1 VTQLSAC
8 SLFLGDNHMHAMRKT
23 AAMLLALAATT
34 AFADQPTRDQV
45 TQPLYVLRA
54 NVSSNAT
61 ARFQGIFRYDLA
73 TKSYTSLTPFQYLQ
87 DFGIDGAERLAA
99 TSDRIILQGTGYY
112 EFDVAS
118 GRLLRRYE
126 ATDAATDKWAFHGTI
141 VTEEQARTLGIPS
154 GTYGFPLCTFF
165 VQSNPV
171 SSTCPPHQ
179 FPGYSAPTSN
189 PYPILL
195 RRSLDPADLSLTVVK
210 ALGLNASFNPPAIA
224 LDPPHRQ
231 FWLWTRTNTAQWA
244 TLPISNG
251 ALGDPI
257 AAAVTPTS
265 GFVYSLTFHDS
276 TRSLFELSR
285 TDGNERL
292 LLQRPTAD
300 PNAAAFVERSDMR
313 DLTQPRIDSTAA
325 ISDPLPDR
333 YVQVVPAIG
342 ETPGAG
348 GTLWHSDLWL
358 YNPAADAIDVTL
370 RRVVKPQQV
379 TTRHFAAHSS
389 LALRDVLKTLGGG
402 PSGDGV
408 TTDALVIDA
417 PYRWGAQ
424 LAAYSRTYTAGPD
437 GGTYGQSVPAV
448 PSAVGYSNHVRD
460 FRAPTDTEGFPS
472 TIVLDKRDVGRFRH
486 NVGVVNDTGASF
498 DVRLYDGFHKFSIP
512 IAAHSVGNV
521 NLEAL
526 FTDSNAVLFAAD
538 RPAPVWLSMIDN
550 ISGDATFVPFTN
562 FSTAG
567 DTGSELAIPAAGT
580 VHGAGGTSWRTDL
593 YGAFPTVVGSESL
606 DHPFAHL
613 DAATGCGA
621 DTHLNGDGPYIYRDV
636 VHQFGACD
644 PGGGVIGALR
654 MRGNSWM
661 QGFSRTYTTRAD
673 GGTLGDMLPF
683 YPANGWPLQHFSG
696 LEVGTRFR
704 INAGLYN
711 GSTATTTN
719 RLFLYDANGVL
730 VAQRDVDLGPHAS
743 LQAPLASLMNVASLP
758 AGIYGLSVIPNGD
771 GRSWAYVSLVDNIS
785 GDPTNFW

>member
-1 VTQLSAC
+1 MLLVYSQL
-8 SLFLGDNHMHAMRKT
+8 LWDNTIHAMRKT
-23 AAMLLALAATT
+23 AAILFALATVSS
-34 AFADQPTRDQV
+34 FAEQPSRDQV

-54 NVSSNAT
+54 NVSSNPA
-61 ARFQGIFRYDLA
+61 AHFQGIFRYDLG
-73 TKSYTSLTPFQYLQ
+73 TKSYAQFAAFHYLQ
-87 DFGIDGAERLAA
+87 DFGVDGAANLAG
-99 TSDRIILQGTGYY
+99 TSDRIVLQGAEYY
-112 EFDVAS
+112 EFDAAS

-126 ATDAATDKWAFHGTI
+126 GTDVAADRWAFHGTV

-154 GTYGFPLCTFF
+154 GTYGFPRCTFF
-165 VQSNPV
+165 VQSDPV
-171 SSTCPPHQ
+171 SLTCPPHQ
-179 FPGYSAPTSN
+179 FPGYTVPTSAPYSV
-189 PYPILL
+189 LL
-195 RRSLDPADLSLTVVK
+195 RRSLDPADSSLNFVRILSV
-210 ALGLNASFNPPAIA
+210 SDFPPAIA

-231 FWLWTRTNTAQWA
+231 FWLWTRTSSPQWF
-244 TLPISNG
+244 TVGISNG
-251 ALGDPI
+251 AVGNPL

-292 LLQRPTAD
+292 LLQRPTTD
-300 PNAAAFVERSDMR
+300 PNATAFIERSNYNDS
-313 DLTQPRIDSTAA
+313 TQNRIDSTAA
-325 ISDPLPDR
+325 VSDPLPDR

-342 ETPGAG
+342 ETPGAN
-348 GTLWHSDLWL
+348 GTFWHSDLWL

-370 RRVVKPQQV
+370 RRVARPQQ
-379 TTRHFAAHSS
+379 TTQHLAPHASV
-389 LALRDVLKTLGGG
+389 ALRDILKTLGGG

-424 LAAYSRTYTAGPD
+424 LAAYSRTYTAGSD

-460 FRAPTDTEGFPS
+460 FRAPADTEGFPS
-472 TIVLDKRDVGRFRH
+472 TIVLDKRDGGRFRH
-486 NVGVVNDTGASF
+486 NVGVVNDSDAAF
-498 DVRLYDGFHKFSIP
+498 NIQLYDGFHKFSIP

-526 FTDSNAVLFAAD
+526 FIDPNAVLFAAD

-550 ISGDATFVPFTN
+550 TSGDATFVPFTN
-562 FSTAG
+562 FSTVT
-567 DTGSELAIPAAGT
+567 DPISELAIPAVGT
-580 VHGAGGTSWRTDL
+580 THGAGGTTWRTDL
-593 YGAFPTVVGSESL
+593 YGTFPTAVGNETL

-613 DAATGCGA
+613 DAATGCSA

-636 VHQFGACD
+636 AHQFGACD
-644 PGGGVIGALR
+644 PGGGVVGALR

-673 GGTLGDMLPF
+673 GGTLGDVLPF

-696 LEVGTRFR
+696 IEVGARFR
-704 INAGLYN
+704 INVGLYN
-711 GSTATTTN
+711 GSNATTTN
-719 RLFLYDANGVL
+719 RLFLYDANGAL
-730 VAQRDVDLGPHAS
+730 VAQRDLDLGPRAS
-743 LQAPLASLMNVASLP
+743 FQAPLASLMNVANLP